1 MVTQPAAYPSRIRGA
16 GLELRPWD
24 ADLVRQMATWGERGF
39 PYHAF
44 DLGYLKD
51 PRRASAGL
59 ARTREDGPHRH
70 FVACEE
76 GVAVGRVSVNLRD
89 EAGLYLWS
97 VHVPPEHEGRGVCRR
112 MLATLMTWLEEQYPR
127 SDFVLTTNTF
137 ATHAHRAYRALGFA
151 TSETRWHFDR
161 DIAEELWRAPSA
173 AREEIA
179 PHVRFHNGRWEVR
192 VFIMRRRRGTPMS
205 VGPAAEVRLSQGDQ
219 DDGRDAGGA

>member
-1 MVTQPAAYPSRIRGA
+1 MVTQPSAHLALIRGN

-24 ADLVRQMATWGERGF
+24 ATLVRQLAAWGERGF

-44 DLGYLKD
+44 DLGYLRD
-51 PRRASAGL
+51 PRRASAAL
-59 ARTREDGPHRH
+59 ARMREEGPHRH

-76 GVAVGRVSVNLRD
+76 GTAVGRVSVNLRD

-127 SDFVLTTNTF
+127 SDFVLTSNTF

-151 TSETRWHFDR
+151 VAEARWHFDR
-161 DIAEELWRAPSA
+161 DIAEELWRASST
-173 AREEIA
+173 ARQELASHI
-179 PHVRFHNGRWEVR
+179 RFHNGRWEVR
-192 VFIMRRRRGTPMS
+192 VFIMRRNRGAAMA
-205 VGPAAEVRLSQGDQ
+205 VGQSKDAPSPDEEGSGEPTMPA
-219 DDGRDAGGA
+219 